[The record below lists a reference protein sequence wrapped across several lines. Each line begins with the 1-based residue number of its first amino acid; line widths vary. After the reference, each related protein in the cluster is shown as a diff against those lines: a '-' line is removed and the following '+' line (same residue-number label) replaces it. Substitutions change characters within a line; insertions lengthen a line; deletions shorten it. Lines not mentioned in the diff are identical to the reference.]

1 MKEQRPLQSDLFA
14 TPQPLTQLPALQRAK
29 VLALLQDLALPED
42 LLTQAN
48 GATAEQEKAFQQQEV
63 NHDEDPD

>member
-14 TPQPLTQLPALQRAK
+14 TPPPLTQLPALQRAK
-29 VLALLQDLALPED
+29 ALALLED

>member
-14 TPQPLTQLPALQRAK
+14 TPQPLIQLPALQRAK
-29 VLALLQDLALPED
+29 ALALLED

>member
-29 VLALLQDLALPED
+29 ALALLED

-48 GATAEQEKAFQQQEV
+48 GATVEQEKAFQQQEV